1 MVICNLT
8 KYLTS
13 LSLFLL
19 LFSLQLVLKAQD
31 KTIYAT
37 KVTTPPVIDGVL
49 NDSVWA
55 LAKPVSDFTQQEP
68 VAGTAATFKTVV
80 RILYDSKNIY
90 VSFMCY
96 DDHPEKI
103 IARALK
109 LDGAW
114 GADDNISL
122 LFDTF
127 NDDRNGYWFGTNPL
141 GMRDDALLT
150 SDNGFG
156 GFHESWHGVWDV
168 SSAIVDSGWSTEMVF
183 PFSTF
188 KFYDKDVQHWGI
200 NFQRK
205 IQRLGELDQWAG
217 IGKDKSFFNISF
229 AGNLLGI
236 KGIKRGNPVYI
247 KPFVTAGAEHNQL
260 GNSYIHKGGLDIK
273 YGVSQALSLDLTF
286 NTDFAQ
292 VESDRSR
299 INLTRFPLFFPEK
312 RDFFLEGASV
322 FDFSFGGN
330 NNLFYSRRIGIH
342 NGKEIPILAGAKL
355 VGRSNNMEIGLIN
368 MQTRNEDILPTTNYG
383 VARIKYD
390 VFDQSY
396 IGGFVS
402 NRLSRDDYNRS
413 FGADAVFTTSSL
425 FGDKTLSFG
434 ANIAKTDEKHGAKN
448 SWAGRF
454 YLDYP
459 NDLVD
464 QFLAY
469 TFIQENFNP
478 GIGFVS
484 RTGTQQFNY
493 NLNVSPRV
501 NWGIINQLHF
511 APLASG
517 FLYDRD
523 YNMLGS
529 DITVQPFGFSTIH
542 EDNFWVR
549 VNREFDFVR
558 NPYNIFENTS
568 IPVGKYWYTNVGIN
582 FRTGRGRPLYGAVE
596 FNTGD
601 YYTGKRKYYYA
612 ELNWISDKQFTLSV
626 DYQRNEI
633 SVPQRDFSTNEIG
646 ANLLYDFSTR
656 THTSVF
662 AQWNNGDRELNINY
676 RFNWEPE
683 VGSNFYL
690 VINHLVDTAG
700 RLRTKDFAILA
711 KVVWL
716 FII

>member
-1 MVICNLT
+1 MT
-8 KYLTS
+8 KKNIIVTAFC
-13 LSLFLL
+13 FLIAFQ
-19 LFSLQLVLKAQD
+19 FSTHAQE

-37 KVTTPPVIDGVL
+37 RIGTAPVLDGIL

-55 LAKPVSDFTQQEP
+55 LAKPISGFTQQEP
-68 VAGTAATFKTVV
+68 VAGKQATFKTVV
-80 RILYDSKNIY
+80 RILYNDKNLY

-96 DDHPEKI
+96 DDDPNKI

-122 LFDTF
+122 FFDTF

-141 GMRDDALLT
+141 GMRDDALL
-150 SDNGFG
+150 SSANGFG

-168 SSAIVDSGWSTEMVF
+168 SSAIVDSGWSTEIVF

-188 KFYDKDVQHWGI
+188 KFYDRDIQHWGI

-205 IQRLGELDQWAG
+205 IQRIGETDQWAG
-217 IGKDKSFFNISF
+217 IGKDKNFFNISF
-229 AGNLLGI
+229 AGDLLGI
-236 KGIKRGNPVYI
+236 EDIKRGNPVYI
-247 KPFVTAGAEHNQL
+247 KPFVTAGAEKTDIE
-260 GNSYIHKGGLDIK
+260 NSYIHKAGLDLK
-273 YGVSQALSLDLTF
+273 YGISQALSLDMTF

-299 INLTRFPLFFPEK
+299 INLSRFPLFFPEK

-342 NGKEIPILAGAKL
+342 NGKEVPIIAGAKL
-355 VGRSNNMEIGLIN
+355 VGRTNKMEIGFID
-368 MQTRNEDILPTTNYG
+368 MQTRNEDILPSTNYG
-383 VARIKYD
+383 VARVKYD
-390 VFDQSY
+390 LFDQSY

-402 NRLSRDDYNRS
+402 NRVSKDDYNRS

-425 FGDKTLSFG
+425 FGNKTLSFG

-448 SWAGRF
+448 SWAGRV

-459 NDLVD
+459 NDLVN
-464 QFLAY
+464 QFMAY
-469 TFIQENFNP
+469 TFLQENFNP

-484 RTGTQQFNY
+484 RTGTQQY
-493 NLNVSPRV
+493 DYDLNISPRV
-501 NWGIINQLHF
+501 DWGIINKLQF
-511 APLASG
+511 APVESG

-523 YNMLGS
+523 NNLLGA
-529 DITVQPFGFSTIH
+529 DITLQPFGFSTIH
-542 EDNFWVR
+542 DDNFSVEI
-549 VNREFDFVR
+549 NREFDLVQT
-558 NPYNIFENTS
+558 PYDIFANTS
-568 IPVGKYWYTNVGIN
+568 IPAGKYWYTNYGLH
-582 FRTGRGRPLYGAVE
+582 FGTGRGRPLYGALE
-596 FNTGD
+596 LNSGD

-612 ELNWISDKQFTLSV
+612 ELNWISDMQLTLSV

-633 SVPQRDFSTNEIG
+633 SLPQSEFATNEVG
-646 ANLLYDFSTR
+646 ANLLYDFSTK

-690 VINHLVDTAG
+690 VINHLVDTTG
-700 RLRTKDFAILA
+700 KLRTKDFAILA